1 MPNFPVA
8 RFFSQRPWL
17 VSLILILL
25 LTAWLGLGS
34 LKAEES
40 AAKNSKPTIPLAK
53 VVYQTFTAEQTPK
66 RIDLYGRTAPDRE
79 ARIGA
84 EIAGKIDK
92 LIVRKG
98 SSVKKGQ
105 LIASIDKSDLSIQ
118 LERAQAML
126 KVKEKEYKASQS
138 LKKKGLQ
145 GEVAF
150 ANAEAS
156 LIEAKAMVSNVKVAL
171 DNTQVTAP
179 FSGIVD
185 HLFIEEGDFV
195 GIGDPVATVIDLS
208 RLVIEADV
216 SERHIQKLTAKQPAK
231 IRFIDGTIV
240 EGTVRYISRVSSS
253 STNTFPLEIEIAN
266 PNQRIPAGISAE
278 VELTLNEQLAV
289 KVTPAMLALDAVGNL
304 GVKTL
309 ENNIV
314 RFVPI
319 QLVKAE
325 QDGVWLSGLGDEVD
339 IITVGQGF
347 VRDGDSVEAIEFSQ
361 HELALKEISQQPD
374 TQQ

>member
-40 AAKNSKPTIPLAK
+40 AAKNAKPTIPLAK

-231 IRFIDGTIV
+231 IRFIDGTVV